1 MSTEKKDKY
10 SRYLLLVI
18 CLLGLFFV
26 IFDYYIFFIKNDYI
40 VTKQIS
46 CDPKID
52 SCFVSDCESNDSTCD
67 TATTYMKIQVPS
79 KYAGSDYDSLSCT
92 RADSFCKIITC
103 QDSTVEVGE
112 KCFE

>member
-26 IFDYYIFFIKNDYI
+26 IFDYYIFFIKDDYI

-46 CDPKID
+46 CDPKIN
-52 SCFVSDCESNDSTCD
+52 SCFVSDCESNDPTCD
-67 TATTYMKIQVPS
+67 SKTTYMKIRVPS
-79 KYAGSDYDSLSCT
+79 KYAGSDYDSLTCEENS
-92 RADSFCKIITC
+92 SSCKIITC
-103 QDSTVEVGE
+103 QDNTIETGE
-112 KCFE
+112 KCFK